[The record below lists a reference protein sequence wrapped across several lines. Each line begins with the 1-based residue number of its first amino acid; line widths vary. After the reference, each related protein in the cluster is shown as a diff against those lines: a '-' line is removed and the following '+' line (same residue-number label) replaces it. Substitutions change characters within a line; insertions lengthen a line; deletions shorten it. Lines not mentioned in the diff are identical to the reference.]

1 MAITR
6 KSVTRKN
13 VRRTADRVAKAV
25 NSPANRAKLSRA
37 AKALEKAAATYAKR
51 AGEAGVAAG
60 KSIKRMSKTRTGK
73 ILAAAA
79 LAAAGYVA
87 TRVIRGK

>member
-1 MAITR
+1 MTR
-6 KSVTRKN
+6 KSVTRKT
-13 VRRTADRVAKAV
+13 RRTADRVAKAV

-51 AGEAGVAAG
+51 ASEAGVAAG
-60 KSIKRMSKTRTGK
+60 KSIKRLSKTRTGK

-79 LAAAGYVA
+79 LAAAGFA
-87 TRVIRGK
+87 ARKVIRGK